1 MMITSAEG
9 SLAVKFYVGETF
21 VLAPPLCEKGI
32 DRKADRADQ
41 YEVQFSPQAVFSNLS
56 CLCFEGVGGRAW

>member
-1 MMITSAEG
+1 MTITSEG

-41 YEVQFSPQAVFSNLS
+41 YEVQFSPQAFFFISLS
-56 CLCFEGVGGRAW
+56 CLCFEGVWGRVW